1 MSSFME
7 DKDHIPADG
16 SSLAYVSQCLGE
28 LGEAAFLEPFFDL
41 LRSMTT
47 AQIMVFSYSEN
58 HAQCLL
64 SRNFIEGGIGMR
76 LAADYLDDWFL
87 QDPLY
92 TRIMALPEGSF
103 EIHRLKDILPEVS
116 EDYRGRFFTAPDIE
130 DKTTVLAVGRH
141 RLAISF
147 YWQARCDTS
156 PDLLTITARLVQ
168 LHFDALAPSSE
179 PPALQVLSARERDI
193 CLGMLAGKKAE
204 LIGHELGIKPTSVAT
219 YRQRAYEKLGINS
232 RGELFAI
239 CRN

>member
-1 MSSFME
+1 ME
-7 DKDHIPADG
+7 DTDHCPADG
-16 SSLAYVSQCLGE
+16 SSLSHVSQCLGT
-28 LGEAAFLEPFFDL
+28 LGKPAFLEPFFDL
-41 LRSMTT
+41 LRSMTI

-64 SRNFIEGGIGMR
+64 SRNFIEGGIGKR

-92 TRIMALPEGSF
+92 IRIMALDEGRF
-103 EIHRLKDILPEVS
+103 ETCRLKDVLPDVS
-116 EDYRGRFFTAPDIE
+116 DEYRRRFFADPDIE
-130 DKTTVLAVGRH
+130 DKTTFLAVGRH

-147 YWQARCDTS
+147 YWQERCDTS
-156 PDLLTITARLVQ
+156 PELRNIAARLVQ

-193 CLGMLAGKKAE
+193 CLGILAGKKAE

-239 CRN
+239 CRE

>member
-1 MSSFME
+1 ME
-7 DKDHIPADG
+7 DKDHIPAER
-16 SSLAYVSQCLGE
+16 SSLAYVSLCLGT
-28 LGEAAFLEPFFDL
+28 LGKPAFLEPFFDL
-41 LRSMTT
+41 LRSMAT

-64 SRNFIEGGIGMR
+64 SRNFIEGGIGKR
-76 LAADYLDDWFL
+76 LAADYLGDWFL

-92 TRIMALPEGSF
+92 IRIMTLEEGSF
-103 EIHRLKDILPEVS
+103 ETHRLKDILPEVS
-116 EDYRGRFFTAPDIE
+116 EDYRRRFFTAPDIE
-130 DKTTVLAVGRH
+130 DKITVLAVGRH

-147 YWQARCDTS
+147 YWQAQSEAS
-156 PDLLTITARLVQ
+156 PDLLNIAARLVQ

-239 CRN
+239 CRD